1 MHMNNNHNPY
11 TPYQAYEVEA
21 QPNLRA
27 LLMRYARNWPWFVL
41 SLVVTL
47 VAGYVYLLYQPPV
60 YNVKASLLIKD
71 EKKGMTGESLM
82 KEMDLFTSSKVV
94 ENEMEILKSYTLMDR
109 VVKNLGLDVRYYQP
123 TTTFDKE
130 IYAESPIR
138 LLVEK
143 PTSALYDEKLEFTF
157 PNPKT
162 VSLNG
167 KTYPI
172 NQSIQTPYGQL
183 RVFARKPIAG
193 KQEPILVSVAGQ
205 QETVEGYLKDL
216 KVEPTAKQSTV
227 LVMNLDEAV
236 PDKGEAILN
245 QIISEYNK
253 EAIVDKNKEAS
264 NTLNFIESRL
274 ALISGELSSVEKEVE
289 LYKSTQGITDLSVQA
304 QTFLTSV
311 KENDT
316 QLNEVNIR
324 LGALAD
330 VERYVQNQTGEKGV
344 APATLGF
351 SDPILT
357 GLLTKVAELEMKR
370 EDVSRTMSPNNPLL
384 LSLDSQLKTMKASIN
399 ENIQTMRQQLV
410 SNRNLLAANNRRM
423 ESMIRTVPGKERALL
438 NITRQQ
444 AIKNGLYT
452 YLLQKREE
460 TALSAA
466 STISDSRTVDAA
478 RTGSKPVKPV
488 KMTIF
493 ALFAAF
499 GLLIPIGV
507 ISAKDALNN
516 RVLRRADVE
525 EATQVPILGEVVKG
539 RQLGTDSFVFKP
551 RMQSVI
557 GEQIRALRTNLQFL
571 RSDPHNSQVLLF
583 TSSISG
589 EGKSFISL
597 NMGASLALVGRTTV
611 ILEMDMRKPKL
622 HKSLHM
628 ENRAGLSNYL
638 IGEATIDE
646 LLQPV
651 AGYEN
656 YFIITSGP
664 IPPNPAELLSS
675 PRLAQLFEELKARF
689 DYVLVDS
696 PPVGLVTD
704 SQLIAPFA
712 DATMFLVRHDH
723 TPKNYIKMVDT
734 LYKEQR
740 FQKLSIILNG
750 VGEGES
756 YYYNY
761 SYGDY
766 YGGGSD
772 KKHRLGT
779 GA

>member
-1 MHMNNNHNPY
+1 MVTNNPY
-11 TPYQAYEVEA
+11 TPYQAYEVEP
-21 QPNLRA
+21 QLNLRA
-27 LLMRYARNWPWFVL
+27 MLMRYVRNWPWFVL
-41 SLVVTL
+41 SLL
-47 VAGYVYLLYQPPV
+47 VAAGAAYVYLLYQSPV

-71 EKKGMTGESLM
+71 EKKGITGESLM
-82 KEMDLFTSSKVV
+82 KEMDLFSSSKVV
-94 ENEMEILKSYTLMDR
+94 ENEMEILKSFTLMDR
-109 VVKNLGLDVRYYQP
+109 VVNSLGLDVHYYHP
-123 TTTFDKE
+123 TSTVKKE

-143 PTSALYDEKLEFTF
+143 PSPDVYETELEFSF
-157 PNPKT
+157 VDYKT

-167 KTYPI
+167 QTYPV

-183 RVFARKPIAG
+183 RIFARKPLNAKMEPVVVAVSDHAG
-193 KQEPILVSVAGQ
+193 
-205 QETVEGYLKDL
+205 TVEDYLTKL

-227 LVMNLDEAV
+227 LVMNLEEAV

-245 QIISEYNK
+245 QLIQEYNK

-264 NTLNFIESRL
+264 NTLSFIEDRL
-274 ALISGELSSVEKEVE
+274 GLISGELSSVEKQVE
-289 LYKSTQGITDLSVQA
+289 LYKSTQGITDLGVQA
-304 QTFLTSV
+304 QTFLSTV

-324 LGALAD
+324 LSALED
-330 VERYVQNQTGEKGV
+330 VARYVQNQSGEKGV

-357 GLLTKVAELEMKR
+357 GLLTKAAELEMKR
-370 EDVSRTMSPNNPLL
+370 EEVSRTMSPNNPLL
-384 LSLDSQLKTMKASIN
+384 QSLNSQLKTMKASIS
-399 ENIQTMRQQLV
+399 ENIQTMRQQLT
-410 SNRNLLAANNRRM
+410 SSRNQLLANNQRI
-423 ESMIRTVPGKERALL
+423 EGMIRTVPGKERALL

-444 AIKNGLYT
+444 VIKNGLYT

-466 STISDSRTVDAA
+466 STVSDSRTVDVA
-478 RTGSKPVKPV
+478 RTSSKPVKPV
-488 KMTIF
+488 KLMIF
-493 ALFAAF
+493 ALFAAAGIF
-499 GLLIPIGV
+499 FPIGL
-507 ISAKDALNN
+507 ITAKDALNN
-516 RVLRRADVE
+516 RILRRSDVE
-525 EATQVPILGEVVKG
+525 EATQVPILGEIVKSK
-539 RQLGTDSFVFKP
+539 QVSADNLVFKP

-571 RSDPHNSQVLLF
+571 RSDPEKSQVLLF

-597 NMGASLALVGRTTV
+597 NLGASLALVDRTTV

-646 LLQPV
+646 LLRPIL
-651 AGYEN
+651 GYEN
-656 YFIITSGP
+656 YYIITAGP
-664 IPPNPAELLSS
+664 LPPNPSELLSS
-675 PRLAQLFEELKARF
+675 PRLAQLFDELKARF

-723 TPKNYIKMVDT
+723 TPKNSIKMVDV
-734 LYKEQR
+734 LYKEHR

-761 SYGDY
+761 GYGDY
-766 YGGGSD
+766 YDGSD
-772 KKHRLGT
+772 KNRRLNK

>member
-1 MHMNNNHNPY
+1 MNTNTNTY
-11 TPYQAYEVEA
+11 TPYQAYEIET

-27 LLMRYARNWPWFVL
+27 LLMRYVRNWPWFVG
-41 SLVVTL
+41 SLVLT
-47 VAGYVYLLYQPPV
+47 VAAAYVYLLYQQPV
-60 YNVKASLLIKD
+60 YKVTASMLVKD
-71 EKKGMTGESLM
+71 EKKGMAGESMM
-82 KEMDLFTSSKVV
+82 KELDIFTSSKVV
-94 ENEMEILKSYTLMDR
+94 ENEVEILKSFTLMDR
-109 VVKNLGLDVRYYQP
+109 VVNKLGLDVRYYEP
-123 TTTFDKE
+123 TSTIKKE
-130 IYAESPIR
+130 VYNESPIR
-138 LLVEK
+138 LLVEN
-143 PTSALYDEKLEFTF
+143 PMPQLYKEELEFTF
-157 PNPKT
+157 VNAGT
-162 VSLNG
+162 VKLNG
-167 KTYPI
+167 QTYPVD
-172 NQSIQTPYGQL
+172 QSIKTPYGQL
-183 RVFARKPIAG
+183 RIFARKPLTGNLPHI
-193 KQEPILVSVAGQ
+193 ITTVTSHQ
-205 QETVEGYLKDL
+205 QAVEGYLANL

-227 LVMNLDEAV
+227 LAMSLEETV

-245 QIISEYNK
+245 QLILEYNK
-253 EAIVDKNKEAS
+253 EAIVDKNKEAN
-264 NTLNFIESRL
+264 NTLTFIEDRL
-274 ALISGELSSVEKEVE
+274 ALISGELSTVEKEVE
-289 LYKSTQGITDLSVQA
+289 FYKSTQGITDLSAQA
-304 QTFLTSV
+304 QTFLLTV

-316 QLNEVNIR
+316 QLNEVNVR
-324 LGALAD
+324 LSALDD
-330 VERYVQNQTGEKGV
+330 VEKYVKNQSGEKGV

-357 GLLTKVAELEMKR
+357 GLLTKASELELRR
-370 EDVSRTMSPNNPLL
+370 EETSRTMSGNNPLVQ
-384 LSLDSQLKTMKASIN
+384 SLDSQLRNLKSSIN
-399 ENIQTMRQQLV
+399 ENIQTMRQQLTSNRKLLV
-410 SNRNLLAANNRRM
+410 SNNQRI
-423 ESMIRTVPGKERALL
+423 EGMIRTVPGKERALL

-466 STISDSRTVDAA
+466 STVSDSRTVDAA
-478 RTGSKPVKPV
+478 RTGSTPIRPV

-493 ALFAAF
+493 GLFAFLGMLVPVVA
-499 GLLIPIGV
+499 

-516 RVLRRADVE
+516 RVLRRSDVE
-525 EATQVPILGEVVKG
+525 DATHTPILGEVVRSK
-539 RQLGTDSFVFKP
+539 QATADSLVFKP

-557 GEQIRALRTNLQFL
+557 GEQIRALRTNLQFM
-571 RSDPHNSQVLLF
+571 RSDSQRAQVLLF

-597 NMGASLALVGRTTV
+597 NLGASLALVGRRTV

-628 ENRAGLSNYL
+628 ENGAGLSNYL
-638 IGEATIDE
+638 IGDASVDE
-646 LLQPV
+646 LLRPII
-651 AGYEN
+651 GYDN
-656 YFIITSGP
+656 YYIITAGP
-664 IPPNPAELLSS
+664 LPPNPSELLSS
-675 PRLAQLFEELKARF
+675 PRLAQLFEELKERF
-689 DYVLVDS
+689 EYVLVDS

-723 TPKNYIKMVDT
+723 TPKNYLKMVDT

-766 YGGGSD
+766 YGGAD
-772 KKHRLGT
+772 KKKKLSP

>member
-1 MHMNNNHNPY
+1 
-11 TPYQAYEVEA
+11 
-21 QPNLRA
+21 
-27 LLMRYARNWPWFVL
+27 MRYVRNWPWFVL
-41 SLVVTL
+41 ALVVSL
-47 VAGYVYLLYQPPV
+47 AAAYVYLLYQPPV
-60 YNVKASLLIKD
+60 YKVQASVLVKD
-71 EKKGMTGESLM
+71 EKKGISGESLM
-82 KEMDLFTSSKVV
+82 KEMDIFTESKVV
-94 ENEMEILKSYTLMDR
+94 ENEMEILKSFTLMDR
-109 VVKNLGLDVRYYQP
+109 VVNNLGLDVRYYQP
-123 TTTFDKE
+123 TSTFKKE
-130 IYAESPIR
+130 VYSDSPIR

-143 PTSALYDEKLEFTF
+143 PTSELYKEELEISFVDG
-157 PNPKT
+157 KT
-162 VSLNG
+162 VKLNG
-167 KTYPI
+167 KAYPV

-183 RVFARKPIAG
+183 RVFARKPLNSG
-193 KQEPILVSVAGQ
+193 LEPINATVSMHT
-205 QETVEGYLKDL
+205 ETVEDYLKAL

-227 LVMNLDEAV
+227 LAMTLEETV

-245 QIISEYNK
+245 GLINEYNK

-264 NTLNFIESRL
+264 NTLNFIEDRL
-274 ALISGELSSVEKEVE
+274 ALISGELSTVEKQVE

-304 QTFLTSV
+304 QTFLTTV

-324 LGALAD
+324 LGALGD
-330 VERYVQNQTGEKGV
+330 VEKYVQNQSGEKGV
-344 APATLGF
+344 APASLGF
-351 SDPILT
+351 SDPVLT
-357 GLLTKVAELEMKR
+357 GLLTKVAELELKR

-384 LSLDSQLKTMKASIN
+384 QSLDSQLKTMKASIN
-399 ENIQTMRQQLV
+399 ENIQTMRSQLT
-410 SNRNLLAANNRRM
+410 SSRNQLLANNQRM
-423 ESMIRTVPGKERALL
+423 ENIIRTVPGKERALL

-466 STISDSRTVDAA
+466 STVSDSRTVDAA

-488 KMTIF
+488 RMMIF
-493 ALFAAF
+493 ALFVAI
-499 GLLIPIGV
+499 GLLVPVGFIT
-507 ISAKDALNN
+507 AKDALNN
-516 RVLRRADVE
+516 RVLRRSDVE

-539 RQLGTDSFVFKP
+539 KQLGGDNFVFKP

-571 RSDPHNSQVLLF
+571 RSDPHKSQVLLF

-597 NMGASLALVGRTTV
+597 NMGASLALVGRKTV

-622 HKSLHM
+622 HTSLHM

-638 IGEATIDE
+638 IGESSIDE
-646 LLQPV
+646 LLQPIV
-651 AGYEN
+651 GYDN
-656 YFIITSGP
+656 YYIITAGP
-664 IPPNPAELLSS
+664 LPPNPAELLSS
-675 PRLAQLFEELKARF
+675 LRLAQLFDELKERF
-689 DYVLVDS
+689 DYILVDS

-756 YYYNY
+756 YYYSY

-766 YGGGSD
+766 YGNSGTNKRRIGSA
-772 KKHRLGT
+772 KS
-779 GA
+779 

>member
-1 MHMNNNHNPY
+1 MVTNNPY
-11 TPYQAYEVEA
+11 TPYQAYEIEPQV
-21 QPNLRA
+21 NLRA
-27 LLMRYARNWPWFVL
+27 MLMRYVRNWPWFVL
-41 SLVVTL
+41 SLIIA
-47 VAGYVYLLYQPPV
+47 AGAAYVYLLYQPPV

-71 EKKGMTGESLM
+71 EKKGITGESLM
-82 KEMDLFTSSKVV
+82 KEMDLFSSSKVV
-94 ENEMEILKSYTLMDR
+94 ENEMEILKSFTLMDR
-109 VVKNLGLDVRYYQP
+109 VVNSLGLDVRYYHP
-123 TTTFDKE
+123 TSTVKKE

-143 PTSALYDEKLEFTF
+143 PTPDLYTTDLEISFVD
-157 PNPKT
+157 PKT

-167 KTYPI
+167 KSYPV
-172 NQSIQTPYGQL
+172 NQSTQTPYGQL
-183 RVFARKPIAG
+183 RVFTRKPLNATL
-193 KQEPILVSVAGQ
+193 EPVVVTVSDHTG
-205 QETVEGYLKDL
+205 TVEDYLKNL

-227 LVMNLDEAV
+227 LVMNLEEAV

-245 QIISEYNK
+245 QLIQEYNK

-264 NTLNFIESRL
+264 NTLSFIEDRL
-274 ALISGELSSVEKEVE
+274 GLISGELSSVEKQVE

-304 QTFLTSV
+304 QTFLSSV

-324 LGALAD
+324 LSALED
-330 VERYVQNQTGEKGV
+330 VARYVQNQSGEKGV

-357 GLLTKVAELEMKR
+357 GLLTKAAELEMKR
-370 EDVSRTMSPNNPLL
+370 EEVSRTMSPNNPLL
-384 LSLDSQLKTMKASIN
+384 QSLDSQLKTLKASIN
-399 ENIQTMRQQLV
+399 ENIQTMRQQLT
-410 SNRNLLAANNRRM
+410 SSRSQLIANNQRM
-423 ESMIRTVPGKERALL
+423 EGMIRTVPGKERALL

-444 AIKNGLYT
+444 VIKNGLYT

-466 STISDSRTVDAA
+466 STVSDSRTVDVA

-488 KMTIF
+488 KMMIF
-493 ALFAAF
+493 ALFAAV
-499 GLLIPIGV
+499 GLLFPIGV
-507 ISAKDALNN
+507 ITAKDALNN
-516 RVLRRADVE
+516 RILRRSDVE
-525 EATQVPILGEVVKG
+525 EATQVPILGEIVKSK
-539 RQLGTDSFVFKP
+539 QVSADNLVFKP

-571 RSDPHNSQVLLF
+571 RSDPDKSQVLLF

-597 NMGASLALVGRTTV
+597 NLGASLALVDRTTV

-646 LLQPV
+646 LLRPIL
-651 AGYEN
+651 GYEN
-656 YFIITSGP
+656 YYIITAGP
-664 IPPNPAELLSS
+664 LPPNPSELLSS

-723 TPKNYIKMVDT
+723 TPKNSMKMVDV
-734 LYKEQR
+734 LYKEHR

-761 SYGDY
+761 GYGDY
-766 YGGGSD
+766 YGGSD
-772 KKHRLGT
+772 KNRRLGGT
-779 GA
+779 A

>member
-1 MHMNNNHNPY
+1 MNTNSY
-11 TPYQAYEVEA
+11 LPYQAYEVEP

-27 LLMRYARNWPWFVL
+27 MLMRYVRNWPWFIL
-41 SLVVTL
+41 SILIAS
-47 VAGYVYLLYQPPV
+47 AGAYVYLLYQPPIYKV
-60 YNVKASLLIKD
+60 QASLLIKD
-71 EKKGMTGESLM
+71 EKKGISEETLM
-82 KEMDLFTSSKVV
+82 KELDLFSNTKVV

-109 VVKNLGLDVRYYQP
+109 VVNNLGLDVRYFHP
-123 TTTFDKE
+123 TNTAKQE
-130 IYAESPIR
+130 IFTESPIR

-143 PTSALYDEKLEFTF
+143 PNSQLYNEDLEISFIDNAHIKLSGR
-157 PNPKT
+157 
-162 VSLNG
+162 V
-167 KTYPI
+167 YPV
-172 NQSIQTPYGQL
+172 NQSIKTPYGQL
-183 RVFARKPIAG
+183 RVLTRQPLSK
-193 KQEPILVSVAGQ
+193 ILDPLIVIISNHTN
-205 QETVEGYLKDL
+205 TVESYVANL

-227 LVMNLDEAV
+227 LVMTLEDAV
-236 PDKGEAILN
+236 PNKGEAILN
-245 QIISEYNK
+245 SLISEYNK
-253 EAIVDKNKEAS
+253 EAIVDKNKEAN
-264 NTLNFIESRL
+264 NTLNFIEERL
-274 ALISGELSSVEKEVE
+274 GLISGELSTVEKEVE
-289 LYKSTQGITDLSVQA
+289 LYKSTQGITDLSIQA

-311 KENDT
+311 QANDT
-316 QLNEVNIR
+316 QLNEVNLKLSAI
-324 LGALAD
+324 GDIEKYIA
-330 VERYVQNQTGEKGV
+330 NQGDNNGV
-344 APATLGF
+344 TPATMGL

-357 GLLTKVAELEMKR
+357 GLLTKLAELQLKR
-370 EDVSRTMSPNNPLL
+370 EEASRTMSASSPLL
-384 LSLDSQLKTMKASIN
+384 VSLDSQLKNLRSSIN
-399 ENIQTMRQQLV
+399 ENVQNMRQQLT
-410 SNRNLLAANNRRM
+410 SNRDLLVANNRRM
-423 ESMIRTVPGKERALL
+423 EGMIRTVPGKERGLL

-466 STISDSRTVDAA
+466 STVSDSRTVDAA

-493 ALFAAF
+493 AIFAAL
-499 GLLIPIGV
+499 GLLIPVGI

-516 RVLRRADVE
+516 RILRRSDVE
-525 EATQVPILGEVVKG
+525 EATQIPILGEVVKG
-539 RQLGTDSFVFKP
+539 KQLDTDSFVFKP

-571 RSDPHNSQVLLF
+571 RSDPHQSQVLLF

-597 NMGASLALVGRTTV
+597 NLGASLALVGRKTV

-628 ENRAGLSNYL
+628 DNPAGLSNYL
-638 IGEATIDE
+638 IGEAGVDE
-646 LLQPV
+646 LLRPIL
-651 AGYEN
+651 GYDN
-656 YFIITSGP
+656 YYIITAGP
-664 IPPNPAELLSS
+664 LPPNPSELLSS
-675 PRLAQLFEELKARF
+675 HRLAQLFAELKERF

-696 PPVGLVTD
+696 PPIGLVTD

-723 TPKNYIKMVDT
+723 TPKNYIKMVDA

-756 YYYNY
+756 YYYSYNY
-761 SYGDY
+761 GYGDY
-766 YGGGSD
+766 YGGSD
-772 KKHRLGT
+772 KKKRLNE

>member
-1 MHMNNNHNPY
+1 MNNSPY
-11 TPYQAYEVEA
+11 VPYQAYEVEA

-27 LLMRYARNWPWFVL
+27 ILMRYVRNWPWFLV
-41 SLVVTL
+41 SLILALT
-47 VAGYVYLLYQPPV
+47 AAYVYLLYQPPI
-60 YNVKASLLIKD
+60 YSIKASLLIKD

-94 ENEMEILKSYTLMDR
+94 ENEQEILKSFTLMDR
-109 VVKNLGLDVRYYQP
+109 VVRNLGLDVRYYYP
-123 TTTFDKE
+123 TQTFDKE
-130 IYAESPIR
+130 IYTESPIK
-138 LLVEK
+138 LLIEK
-143 PTSALYDEKLEFTF
+143 PISALYGEKLEFTF
-157 PNPKT
+157 LDAKT
-162 VSLNG
+162 VKLDG
-167 KTYPI
+167 KIYPV

-183 RVFARKPIAG
+183 RIFPRKLLSNQQQPVIA
-193 KQEPILVSVAGQ
+193 VVADHSGA
-205 QETVEGYLKDL
+205 VEGYLASL

-227 LVMNLDEAV
+227 LVMSLTEAV

-245 QIISEYNK
+245 QLINEYNK

-264 NTLNFIESRL
+264 NTLNFIENRL
-274 ALISGELSSVEKEVE
+274 GLISGELSTVEKEVE
-289 LYKSTQGITDLSVQA
+289 LYKSTQGITDLSAQA

-324 LGALAD
+324 LSALTD
-330 VERYVQNQTGEKGV
+330 IERYIKNQSDEKGIT
-344 APATLGF
+344 PATLGL
-351 SDPILT
+351 SDPILM
-357 GLLTKVAELEMKR
+357 GLLTKLAELELKR
-370 EDVSRTMSPNNPLL
+370 EETSRIISPNNPLIQ
-384 LSLDSQLKTMKASIN
+384 SLDSQLKSMKASIN
-399 ENIQTMRQQLV
+399 ENVQTIRQQLT
-410 SNRNLLAANNRRM
+410 SNRAQLVANNRRM
-423 ESMIRTVPGKERALL
+423 ESMIRKVPSKERALL

-466 STISDSRTVDAA
+466 SAVSDSRTVDAA

-488 KMTIF
+488 KTTILG
-493 ALFAAF
+493 LFAAL
-499 GLLIPIGV
+499 GILIPIGF

-516 RVLRRADVE
+516 RVLRRSDVE
-525 EATQVPILGEVVKG
+525 DITHAPIIGEVVKSK
-539 RQLGTDSFVFKP
+539 QIETDTFVFKP
-551 RMQSVI
+551 HLHSVI

-571 RSDPHNSQVLLF
+571 RSDPHKSQVLLF

-597 NMGASLALVGRTTV
+597 NMGASLALVGRRTV

-638 IGEATIDE
+638 IGNATIDE
-646 LLQPV
+646 VLQPIV
-651 AGYEN
+651 GYDN
-656 YFIITSGP
+656 FFIVTSGP

-675 PRLAQLFEELKARF
+675 PFLARLFVELKERF

-696 PPVGLVTD
+696 PPIGLVTD

-712 DATMFLVRHDH
+712 DATMFMVRHDH
-723 TPKNYIKMVDT
+723 TPKNYIKMLDT
-734 LYKEQR
+734 LYKEHR

-766 YGGGSD
+766 YSGETT
-772 KKHRLGT
+772 KKTLKRGKQ
-779 GA
+779 